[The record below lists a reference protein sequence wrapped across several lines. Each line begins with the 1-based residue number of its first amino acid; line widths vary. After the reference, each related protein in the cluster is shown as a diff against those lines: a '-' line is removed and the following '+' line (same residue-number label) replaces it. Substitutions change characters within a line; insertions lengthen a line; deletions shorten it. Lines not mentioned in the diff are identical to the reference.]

1 MSVFFEYCVKCGKMF
16 GSAEAWEKHKQLHT
30 ANATNKKNTLRPFKE
45 IEKKL
50 EIENAA
56 DVPGADRGQ
65 IEDERLARVKEL
77 REMKKE
83 LKEAGIECATMNAA
97 ETQAAYT
104 QLKNADNEKDE

>member
-16 GSAEAWEKHKQLHT
+16 QSAAAWDEHKRLHA
-30 ANATNKKNTLRPFKE
+30 ANATKKKTIHPFAE
-45 IEKKL
+45 LDKKA

-56 DVPGADRGQ
+56 NVPGADREI

-83 LKEAGIECATMNAA
+83 LKEAGIECATMNAS
-97 ETQAAYT
+97 ETQTAYAK
-104 QLKNADNEKDE
+104 LKEKGE